1 LSQRQHGHL
10 SKFTQSKLVE
20 GHPVSLVGNVFT
32 IGFTSKFEYNLKLVD
47 NARNHTLLAV
57 KLAELGYPGI
67 KIKFIK
73 AEVEQKIKKSP
84 EFIRG

>member
-1 LSQRQHGHL
+1 
-10 SKFTQSKLVE
+10 
-20 GHPVSLVGNVFT
+20 
-32 IGFTSKFEYNLKLVD
+32 VD

-57 KLAELGYPGI
+57 KLAERGYPGI